1 MYSFLEGKM
10 SSITPTRVVLAVGGV
25 GYEIEISLRTYEQ
38 IKDSEQI
45 KLFVQLIVRE
55 DAHTL
60 YGFRDE
66 VEKHTFNKLIS
77 VSGIGPNTA
86 RLVLSSMSA
95 ADVVHAIREESD
107 VAFKR
112 VKGVG
117 PKTAKRIILDLKD
130 KIGDLLIAERP
141 DSDRK
146 VAADMNNTAQDEAL
160 SALLALGFKKNQVTK
175 AVEKALHDSSDGS
188 VESIVKLALKAVT
201 GGG

>member
-1 MYSFLEGKM
+1 MYSFIEGKLA
-10 SSITPTRVVLAVGGV
+10 SIAPTRAVVAAAGI
-25 GYEIEISLRTYEQ
+25 GYEVEISLRTYEQ
-38 IKDSEQI
+38 IKELEEL

-86 RLVLSSMSA
+86 RLVLSSMTA

-107 VAFKR
+107 AAFKR

-130 KIGDLLIAERP
+130 KMGDLQIAVHP
-141 DSDRK
+141 DKQEPIASA
-146 VAADMNNTAQDEAL
+146 VNNTAQDEAL

-175 AVEKALHDSSDGS
+175 AIDKALQDSPDGS